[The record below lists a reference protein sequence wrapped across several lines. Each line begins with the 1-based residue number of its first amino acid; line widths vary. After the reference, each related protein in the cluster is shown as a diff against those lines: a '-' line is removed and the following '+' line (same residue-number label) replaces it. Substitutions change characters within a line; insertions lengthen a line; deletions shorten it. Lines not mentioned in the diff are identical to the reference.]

1 MIQLTNLS
9 KSFGGQ
15 TLFKNLNLKVTS
27 NQKIGL
33 IGRNGTG
40 KSTLFKLIL
49 GEESYD
55 EGEISIPKNYRI
67 GTLRQHCLLYTSP
80 SPRDS

>member
-15 TLFKNLNLKVTS
+15 TLFRDVNLKVAR

-33 IGRNGTG
+33 AGRNGSG
-40 KSTLFKLIL
+40 KSTLFKMIL
-49 GEESYD
+49 GEESWD
-55 EGEISIPKNYRI
+55 GGEISIPKNYRI
-67 GTLRQHCLLYTSP
+67 GALTQHLAFTVKTV
-80 SPRDS
+80 REE